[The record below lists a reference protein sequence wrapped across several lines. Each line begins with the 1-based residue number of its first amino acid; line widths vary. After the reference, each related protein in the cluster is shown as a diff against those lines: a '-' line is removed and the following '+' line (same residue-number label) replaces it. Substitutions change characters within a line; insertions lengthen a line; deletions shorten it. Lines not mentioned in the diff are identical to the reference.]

1 MTAISHP
8 RRQLLQAL
16 GALGGLSLCP
26 TAVRAAQERPQ
37 GPRLVTILLR
47 GAVDGFNVIT
57 PYTDARYYRARSSIA
72 LAPPGKDQGLL
83 DLDGQFG
90 LHPACAPLLPLWQ
103 GGRLAVIHAAG
114 SPDPSRSHF
123 DAQDFME
130 TARPGEREAGDGW
143 LNRALQALQARHP
156 QAQAL
161 SSGPTL
167 SRISQG
173 DERITA
179 AMLGADGG
187 RRATVDQPQVADALA
202 ELYQQHGDLGDAYRE
217 ARQTRERI
225 LSDLQPADTMAR
237 ANLAQRR
244 GFVLEA
250 AQLATLLQRQSD
262 LRLVFTSINGWDTHA
277 RQGGAQGELAGLLDG
292 FSQGLAR
299 LATDLGSLLDDTLI
313 VVMSEFGRTLHENGS
328 GGTDHGH
335 GNIMLL
341 LGAGVAG
348 GKVYGEWPGLDD
360 AALFE
365 QRDLAVTTDFR
376 SVLAYVGERHLRLS
390 DSQLTQ
396 VFPKAPPVPASLAGL
411 LKA

>member
-1 MTAISHP
+1 MKARSV
-8 RRQLLQAL
+8 RRREVLGAL
-16 GALGGLSLCP
+16 AALGGLGLGGR
-26 TAVRAAQERPQ
+26 VFAAPPSEA

-47 GAVDGFNVIT
+47 GAVDGLNVVT
-57 PYTDARYYRARSSIA
+57 PYTDARYYQARSSIA
-72 LAPPGKDQGLL
+72 LAPPGKEQGLL
-83 DLDGQFG
+83 DLDGHFG

-103 GGRLAVIHAAG
+103 SRRLAVIHAAG

-130 TARPGEREAGDGW
+130 TARPGEREASDGW
-143 LNRALQALQARHP
+143 LNRALRAMQSRQP
-156 QAQAL
+156 QVQAL

-167 SRISQG
+167 SRISRG

-187 RRATVDQPQVADALA
+187 RRATVDQPPVAEALA
-202 ELYQQHGDLGDAYRE
+202 QLYQQAGELSGAYRE

-225 LSDLQPADTMAR
+225 LDDLQPADAMAR
-237 ANLAQRR
+237 ASLAQRR
-244 GFVLEA
+244 GFALEA
-250 AQLATLLQRQSD
+250 AQLATLLRRQAE
-262 LRLVFTSINGWDTHA
+262 LRLVFTSINGWDTHV

-299 LATDLGSLLDDTLI
+299 LATDLDSLLDDTLI
-313 VVMSEFGRTLHENGS
+313 LVMSEFGRTLRENGS

-348 GKVYGEWPGLDD
+348 GKVYGQWPGLDD

-390 DSQLTQ
+390 DKQLAD
-396 VFPKAPPVPASLAGL
+396 VFPKAPPAPAGLGGL